1 MRRRP
6 SAKSTSLLVAVRT
19 STRMVSF
26 SSCSALDDA
35 APGRNAAA
43 ISAPVNA
50 PRRAR
55 ASSACLRMAFSGS
68 SDARSSGRACTSAWN
83 CSYVTPPASCCA
95 ARRSRSESDADKSEG
110 FSASA
115 CSFRATIIRAV
126 SGLACFPSRALSTSE
141 RHSSPNCSTNDSM
154 KSRRPRSMSAECPFA
169 GSAVIVCPFR
179 PKVRS
184 ARRTSPFFG
193 GCASCEMS
201 LCAFERYV
209 WNPTIGGM
217 AHTP

>member
-1 MRRRP
+1 
-6 SAKSTSLLVAVRT
+6 
-19 STRMVSF
+19 MVSF

-68 SDARSSGRACTSAWN
+68 SSARSSGRACRSAWN
-83 CSYVTPPASCCA
+83 CSCVTPPASSCA
-95 ARRSRSESDADKSEG
+95 ARRSRSESDAVKSDG

-115 CSFRATIIRAV
+115 CAFRATIIRAV
-126 SGLACFPSRALSTSE
+126 SGLAFFPSRELSTSD
-141 RHSSPNCSTNDSM
+141 RHPSPNCSTNDSM
-154 KSRRPRSMSAECPFA
+154 KSRRARSTSAEDPFA
-169 GSAVIVCPFR
+169 DTAVIVCPRR

-184 ARRTSPFFG
+184 AGRASPFFG
-193 GCASCEMS
+193 GCASCETS
-201 LCAFERYV
+201 FCAFERYV

-217 AHTP
+217 AHAP